1 MISKH
6 ETILPTAH
14 EDTKYNT
21 ALTLC
26 FPYTAIT
33 RNIKTTDRVNLITLI
48 ILLQWHLSRVGIYLA
63 ASEHPLLGPDVAEA
77 GEKGKRAF
85 ASCHRVSTSWTGCR
99 FIAGLTRRDKKNIHA
114 HFPLANFESPINL
127 TSVSLDCGRKLE
139 CLEKPTQAHELHT
152 QRLQTL

>member
-1 MISKH
+1 MRHMLDK
-6 ETILPTAH
+6 TMLPTAH

-21 ALTLC
+21 ALTPC

-33 RNIKTTDRVNLITLI
+33 LNIKTTDRVNLITLI

-63 ASEHPLLGPDVAEA
+63 ASEHPLLGPDVVEA

-139 CLEKPTQAHELHT
+139 C
-152 QRLQTL
+152 